1 MKKIAI
7 LAESPLKALLNGAN
21 GRISGGATW
30 LPQLAICL
38 SEERLFEITWI
49 SINRESESTTS
60 TPYRGINFVSIPLK
74 NLTLDAATGHFFS
87 RQKLLKI
94 INQTRPD
101 IVHAWGSETAY
112 GSVLGR
118 GEYKT
123 VFSLQG
129 HLKEY
134 QRVGGLPKGL
144 YWRFKAELEKS
155 FVNNADI
162 VTAESNWGIDKL
174 KEFYNPKM
182 TKRVEYGVHP
192 SFYEIEWQPDPDVP
206 TMLFIGS
213 ITHLKGIDILVEAI
227 NYCATRN
234 WKLYI
239 AGDGPL
245 LGTLRERTKGIDQI
259 VWMGMIGWDELQK
272 LLKKTWALVHPSR
285 ADTSPNAVKEARVVG
300 IPVITTCHGGQC
312 GYVQDGVNGF
322 IFDINKPKQ
331 LARLIDRCMSDY
343 NLVKRLGNSTKEKD
357 RIYFSP
363 LKTANEFMDLYQSI

>member
-1 MKKIAI
+1 MKKISI
-7 LAESPLKALLNGAN
+7 LAESPLNALIDGAN
-21 GRISGGATW
+21 GRVKIQSTW
-30 LPQLAICL
+30 LPQLASIL
-38 SEERLFEITWI
+38 AENRSFEITWI
-49 SINRESESTTS
+49 SLDRETRSTTS
-60 TPYRGINFVSIPLK
+60 TLCRGINFVSIPSK

-94 INQTRPD
+94 IHEIQPD
-101 IVHAWGSETAY
+101 IVHAWGSEYAY

-129 HLKEY
+129 HLKEC
-134 QRVGGLPKGL
+134 QRVGGLPEGL
-144 YWRFKAELEKS
+144 YWRFKAKLEKS

-162 VTAESNWGIDKL
+162 VTAESNWAIDKL
-174 KEFYNPKM
+174 KEFYNPKI
-182 TKRVEYGVHP
+182 TKRIEYGVHP

-213 ITHLKGIDILVEAI
+213 ITHLKGIEILVEAI
-227 NYCATRN
+227 NHCATKN

-245 LGTLRERTKGIDQI
+245 LPTLRERTRGMDQI

-272 LLKKTWALVHPSR
+272 LQKKTWALVHPSR
-285 ADTSPNAVKEARVVG
+285 AETGPMCIKEARVVG
-300 IPVITTCHGGQC
+300 VPVITTCHGGQ
-312 GYVQDGVNGF
+312 GEYVQDGVNGF

-343 NLVKRLGNSTKEKD
+343 NLVRRLGNSTKEKD
-357 RIYFSP
+357 RIHFSP
-363 LKTANEFMDLYQSI
+363 LKTANEFIDLYQSL

>member
-21 GRISGGATW
+21 GRISVGATW
-30 LPQLAICL
+30 LPQLAIGL
-38 SEERLFEITWI
+38 ADERLFEITWI
-49 SINRESESTTS
+49 SFNRELESTTT
-60 TPYRGINFVSIPLK
+60 TPYRGIDFVNIPSR

-87 RQKLLKI
+87 QKKLLKI
-94 INQTRPD
+94 INEIRPD

-129 HLKEY
+129 HLKEC
-134 QRVGGLPKGL
+134 QRVGGLPEGL
-144 YWRFKAELEKS
+144 YWRFKANLEKS

-162 VTAESNWGIDKL
+162 ITAESNWAINKL
-174 KEFYNPKM
+174 NEFYNPKM

-192 SFYEIEWQPDPDVP
+192 SFYDIEWQPDPDVP

-213 ITHLKGIDILVEAI
+213 ITHLKGIAILVEAI
-227 NYCATRN
+227 NHCTTNN

-245 LGTLRERTKGIDQI
+245 LPTLRERTRGIDQI

-272 LLKKTWALVHPSR
+272 LQKKTWALVHPSR
-285 ADTSPNAVKEARVVG
+285 AETGPMCIKEARVVG
-300 IPVITTCHGGQC
+300 IPVITTCHGGQSE
-312 GYVQDGVNGF
+312 YVQDGVNGF
-322 IFDINKPKQ
+322 IFDINKPRQ

-343 NLVKRLGNSTKEKD
+343 NLVRRLGTSTQEKD
-357 RIYFSP
+357 RINFSP
-363 LKTANEFMDLYQSI
+363 RKTAKEFIDLYQSI

>member
-7 LAESPLKALLNGAN
+7 LAESPLQALLNGAN

-30 LPQLAICL
+30 LPQLAIGL
-38 SEERLFEITWI
+38 AEERLFEITWI
-49 SINRESESTTS
+49 SFNRETESTKS
-60 TPYRGINFVSIPLK
+60 TRCRGINFVSIPSK
-74 NLTLDAATGHFFS
+74 NLSLDAATGHFFS

-94 INQTRPD
+94 IHEIRPHT
-101 IVHAWGSETAY
+101 VHAWGSENAY
-112 GSVLGR
+112 GSVLGKS
-118 GEYKT
+118 EYRT

-134 QRVGGLPKGL
+134 QRVGGLPQGH
-144 YWRFKAELEKS
+144 YWRFKAEIEKS

-162 VTAESNWGIDKL
+162 VTAESNWAIDKL
-174 KEFYNPKM
+174 NEFYNPKM
-182 TKRVEYGVHP
+182 TKRVEYGIHP

-227 NYCATRN
+227 NHCATKN

-245 LGTLRERTKGIDQI
+245 LPTLRERTRGMDQI

-272 LLKKTWALVHPSR
+272 LQKKTWALVHPSR
-285 ADTSPNAVKEARVVG
+285 AETGPMCIKEARVVG
-300 IPVITTCHGGQC
+300 IPVITTCHGGQSE
-312 GYVQDGVNGF
+312 YVQDGVNGF
-322 IFDINKPKQ
+322 IFDIKNPRQ

-343 NLVKRLGNSTKEKD
+343 NLVRRLGNSTKEKD
-357 RIYFSP
+357 RIFFSP
-363 LKTANEFMDLYQSI
+363 LKTANEFINLYHSL

>member
-1 MKKIAI
+1 VKKITI
-7 LAESPLKALLNGAN
+7 LAESPLKALIDGAN
-21 GRISGGATW
+21 GRLKTQSTW
-30 LPQLAICL
+30 LPQLASIL
-38 SEERLFEITWI
+38 AENRLIKITWI
-49 SINRESESTTS
+49 SLDRETESTIS
-60 TPYRGINFVSIPLK
+60 TYYRGIDFVSIPFN

-87 RQKLLKI
+87 RKKLLKI
-94 INQTRPD
+94 INENRPD

-112 GSVLGR
+112 GSVLGK

-129 HLKEY
+129 HLKEC
-134 QRVGGLPKGL
+134 QRVGGLPEGL
-144 YWRFKAELEKS
+144 FWRIKAGLEKS

-162 VTAESNWGIDKL
+162 VTAESNWAIDKL

-206 TMLFIGS
+206 TMLFVGS
-213 ITHLKGIDILVEAI
+213 ITHLKGIEILVEAI
-227 NYCATRN
+227 NYCATHN

-245 LGTLRERTKGIDQI
+245 LGTLRKRTRGIDQI

-272 LLKKTWALVHPSR
+272 LQKKAWALVHPSR

-300 IPVITTCHGGQC
+300 FPVITTRHGGQ
-312 GYVQDGVNGF
+312 GEYVQDGVNGF

-331 LARLIDRCMSDY
+331 LASLIDRCMSDY
-343 NLVKRLGNSTKEKD
+343 NLVRRLGNSTREKD

-363 LKTANEFMDLYQSI
+363 NKTANEFIDLYQSI